1 MPCSSSA
8 AVSSQRAQAGR
19 LHVRQQSGRCAFV
32 LRAFRSTLQAAVTR
46 NARPL
51 RAAVTEDG
59 AGLVTASAGD
69 SGVTVRTADT
79 YTPST
84 VF

>member
-1 MPCSSSA
+1 M
-8 AVSSQRAQAGR
+8 SSQRPQAGR

-32 LRAFRSTLQAAVTR
+32 LRAFRPALHVAVTR

-79 YTPST
+79 YTPSA
-84 VF
+84 FFF